1 MSDIKTLKNSLINGG
16 LDEALLKV
24 YTADSLSFQKERHLK
39 VFDTFAE
46 LYGDTQDVAMFSA
59 PGRTEVGGNHTDH
72 NHGNVL
78 AAAINLDTI
87 ALAGK
92 RDDMVICE
100 KSANHSM
107 NKVDV
112 SDLSVRPE
120 EFGKSAALIRGMCAG
135 FKEYGF
141 EIGGFNATGVTQ
153 VLSGSGLSSSAAF
166 EVLIGAI
173 LNGLYNDNKVSA
185 VDVAKIAQYA
195 ENKYFNKPSGLM
207 DQMASSVGG
216 FISIDF
222 EDTKNPVI
230 TKIDFDFGATGH
242 SLCIIDTKGSH
253 ADLTDEYAAV
263 RGEMEAAA
271 ACFGKS
277 VLREVDEDEF
287 YKNITL
293 VREKANDRAVLRAT
307 HFYNENRRVEELKS
321 ALSKGDFEAFKAV
334 ITESGHSSFMFNQ
347 NVFAACQT
355 ATQPVSVALSI
366 CERVLKGKGA
376 WRVHGGGF
384 AGTIQAF
391 VPDCALEEFKAAM
404 QAVFGDDA
412 CYILKIRNYGGIELY

>member
-1 MSDIKTLKNSLINGG
+1 MSEIKALKNSLINGE

-24 YTADSLSFQKERHLK
+24 YPCDSLDFQKERHLK
-39 VFDTFAE
+39 VFDTFVE
-46 LYGDTQDVAMFSA
+46 LYGENADVSMFSA

-72 NHGNVL
+72 NHGKVL

-87 ALAGK
+87 SLAAK
-92 RDDMVICE
+92 RDDNIICE
-100 KSANHSM
+100 KSAGHKM
-107 NKVDV
+107 NEVDI
-112 SDLSVRPE
+112 SDLSVCPE
-120 EFGKSAALIRGMCAG
+120 EFGKSSALIRGMCAG
-135 FKEYGF
+135 FKEYGY
-141 EIGGFNATGVTQ
+141 EIGGFNSTGVTQ

-185 VDVAKIAQYA
+185 VDIAKIAQYA

-242 SLCIIDTKGSH
+242 SLCIVDTKGSH

-277 VLREVDEDEF
+277 VLREVDENEF

-321 ALSKGDFEAFKAV
+321 ALSQGDFESFKAV

-391 VPDCALEEFKAAM
+391 VPDCALEEFKSAM
-404 QAVFGDDA
+404 QSVFGDDA
-412 CYILKIRNYGGIELY
+412 CYILKIRNFGGIELY

>member
-1 MSDIKTLKNSLINGG
+1 MSELKALKNSLINGG

-24 YTADSLSFQKERHLK
+24 YTSESLAFQKERHSQ
-39 VFDTFAE
+39 VFDTFAS
-46 LYGDTQDVAMFSA
+46 LYGENEDVAMFSA

-72 NHGNVL
+72 NHGKVL

-87 ALAGK
+87 ALAAK
-92 RDDMVICE
+92 RDDMTICE
-100 KSANHSM
+100 KSAGHSM
-107 NKVDV
+107 NEVDV
-112 SDLSVRPE
+112 SDLSVHPE

-135 FKEYGF
+135 FKEYGY

-173 LNGLYNDNKVSA
+173 LNGLYNDCKVSA
-185 VDVAKIAQYA
+185 VDIAKIAQYA

-230 TKIDFDFGATGH
+230 NKIDFDFGATGH
-242 SLCIIDTKGSH
+242 SLCIVDTKGSH

-277 VLREVDEDEF
+277 VLREVDETEF
-287 YKNITL
+287 YKNINL

-321 ALSKGDFEAFKAV
+321 ALSQGDFEAFKAV

-355 ATQPVSVALSI
+355 AAQPVSVALSI

-391 VPDCALEEFKAAM
+391 VPDCALEEFKSAM

-412 CYILKIRNYGGIELY
+412 CYILKIRNYGGIKLY

>member
-1 MSDIKTLKNSLINGG
+1 MSDIKTLKNSLINGE

-24 YTADSLSFQKERHLK
+24 YTPDSLNFQKERHLK
-39 VFDTFAE
+39 VFETFAE
-46 LYGDTQDVAMFSA
+46 LYGDTNDVAMFSA

-72 NHGNVL
+72 NHGKVL

-107 NKVDV
+107 NEVDV

-135 FKEYGF
+135 FKEYGY

-185 VDVAKIAQYA
+185 VDIAKIAQYA

-242 SLCIIDTKGSH
+242 SLCIVDTKGSH

-277 VLREVDEDEF
+277 VLREVDENEF

-307 HFYNENRRVEELKS
+307 HFYNENRRVEELKA
-321 ALSKGDFEAFKAV
+321 ALSQGDFEAFKAV

-366 CERVLKGKGA
+366 CERVLRGKGA

-391 VPDCALEEFKAAM
+391 VPDCALEEFKSAM

>member
-1 MSDIKTLKNSLINGG
+1 MSDIKTLKNSLINGE

-24 YTADSLSFQKERHLK
+24 YTPDSLNFQKERHLK
-39 VFDTFAE
+39 VFETFAE
-46 LYGDTQDVAMFSA
+46 LYGDTNDVAMFSA

-72 NHGNVL
+72 NHGKVL

-107 NKVDV
+107 NMVDV

-135 FKEYGF
+135 FKEYGY

-185 VDVAKIAQYA
+185 VDIAKIAQYA

-242 SLCIIDTKGSH
+242 SLCIVDTKGSH

-277 VLREVDEDEF
+277 VLREVDENEF

-307 HFYNENRRVEELKS
+307 HFYNENRRVEELKA
-321 ALSKGDFEAFKAV
+321 ALSQGDFEAFKAV

-366 CERVLKGKGA
+366 CERVLRGKGA

-391 VPDCALEEFKAAM
+391 VPDCALEEFKSAM

>member
-1 MSDIKTLKNSLINGG
+1 MSDIKALKNSLINGG

-24 YTADSLSFQKERHLK
+24 YTPDSLAFQKERHLR
-39 VFDTFAE
+39 VFDTFEE
-46 LYGDTQDVAMFSA
+46 LYGDTTDVAMFSA

-72 NHGNVL
+72 NHGKVL

-107 NKVDV
+107 NTVDV

-135 FKEYGF
+135 FKEYGY

-173 LNGLYNDNKVSA
+173 LNGLYNGNKVSA
-185 VDVAKIAQYA
+185 VDIAKIAQYA

-242 SLCIIDTKGSH
+242 SLCIVDTKGSH

-271 ACFGKS
+271 ACFGKN
-277 VLREVDEDEF
+277 VLREVDENEF

-307 HFYNENRRVEELKS
+307 HFYNENRRVEELKA

-355 ATQPVSVALSI
+355 AAQPVSVALSI
-366 CERVLKGKGA
+366 CERVLRGKGA

-384 AGTIQAF
+384 AGTIQTF
-391 VPDCALEEFKAAM
+391 VPDCALDEFKSAM

>member
-1 MSDIKTLKNSLINGG
+1 MSDIKILKTSLINGE

-24 YTADSLSFQKERHLK
+24 YTPDSLAFQKERHLK
-39 VFDTFAE
+39 VFDTFEE

-72 NHGNVL
+72 NHGKVL

-112 SDLSVRPE
+112 SDLSVKPE

-135 FKEYGF
+135 FKEYGYN
-141 EIGGFNATGVTQ
+141 IGGFNATGVTQ

-185 VDVAKIAQYA
+185 VDIAKIAQYA

-242 SLCIIDTKGSH
+242 SLCIVDTKGSH

-277 VLREVDEDEF
+277 VLREVDENEF

-307 HFYNENRRVEELKS
+307 HFYNENRRVEELKA
-321 ALSKGDFEAFKAV
+321 ALSQGDFEAFKAV

-347 NVFAACQT
+347 NVFAACQIS
-355 ATQPVSVALSI
+355 AQPVSVALSI

-391 VPDCALEEFKAAM
+391 VPDCALEEFKSAM

>member
-1 MSDIKTLKNSLINGG
+1 MSDIKILKTSLINGE

-24 YTADSLSFQKERHLK
+24 YTPDSLAFQKERHLK
-39 VFDTFAE
+39 VFDTFEE

-72 NHGNVL
+72 NHGKVL

-112 SDLSVRPE
+112 SDLSVKPE

-135 FKEYGF
+135 FKEYGYN
-141 EIGGFNATGVTQ
+141 IGGFNATGVTQ

-185 VDVAKIAQYA
+185 VDIAKIAQYA

-242 SLCIIDTKGSH
+242 SLCIVDTKGSH

-277 VLREVDEDEF
+277 VLREVDENEF

-307 HFYNENRRVEELKS
+307 HFYNENRRVEELKA
-321 ALSKGDFEAFKAV
+321 ALSQGDFEAFKAV

-391 VPDCALEEFKAAM
+391 VPDCALEEFKSAM